1 MPLATL
7 TAPAR
12 HELLVK
18 KSRFLAQAEPVAS
31 VAEALQ
37 FLEAVREPD
46 ATHNCWAYRIGTIY
60 RSSDDGEPAG
70 TAGRPILA
78 AIDGQHCD
86 RVMVVVARWFGG
98 IKLGA
103 GGLVR
108 AYNGAASECLRLAS
122 RLPLVAMTCATIVC
136 GFDHVASV
144 HQWLAKVGANKL
156 GEAYSGTGMDIA
168 IELPHEN
175 LARLKTGLRDATRGQ
190 ASCMEDPE

>member
-1 MPLATL
+1 MPLFTLAT
-7 TAPAR
+7 PMQ
-12 HELLVK
+12 HESVVK
-18 KSRFLAQAEPVAS
+18 RSRFLAHAAPITSVEQAPA
-31 VAEALQ
+31 
-37 FLEAVREPD
+37 FLTTAREPD
-46 ATHNCWAYRIGTIY
+46 ATHHCWAYRFGEAY

-78 AIDGQHCD
+78 AIDGQQCD

-122 RLPLVAMTCATIVC
+122 RLPLVARTRVTIAC

-144 HQWLAKVGANKL
+144 HQWLARVGADKL
-156 GEAYSGTGMDIA
+156 GESYSDTGMDIA
-168 IELPHEN
+168 IELPLAN

-190 ASCMEDPE
+190 ARCMEDPE